1 MELFKK
7 LSDIMSDGSTLSINV
22 AKKDGSFVVSVLP
35 GNPLVKDKAVKSI
48 VPLNLRGTA
57 EELDE
62 GFVGAIEQPIQKT
75 NGFFADLE
83 KFEKAQKA
91 AREAS
96 EMEKKAKEEA
106 KKNTENFTKWMELSE
121 QNFKEEK
128 YKDAVTCAKNA
139 LKYSET
145 ISGGKAKAEALI
157 KKITDE
163 SAEGLFGAKVDKSD
177 GKNVKISAKS
187 TALAAKEDNEE
198 EEDDEND

>member
-35 GNPLVKDKAVKSI
+35 GSPLVKDRAVKNI

-62 GFVGAIEQPIQKT
+62 GFVGAIEQPVQKA
-75 NGFFADLE
+75 NGLFVDLE

-106 KKNTENFTKWMELSE
+106 KKNSENFAKWMELSE
-121 QNFKEEK
+121 QNFKDEK
-128 YKDAVTCAKNA
+128 FKDAITCAKNA

-145 ISGGKAKAEALI
+145 VSGGKAKAEAFI
-157 KKITDE
+157 KKITNE
-163 SAEGLFGAKVDKSD
+163 STEGLFGAKEDKSD
-177 GKNVKISAKS
+177 GKNVKIGAKS
-187 TALAAKEDNEE
+187 TAPTAKDDNEE
-198 EEDDEND
+198 EEDEND